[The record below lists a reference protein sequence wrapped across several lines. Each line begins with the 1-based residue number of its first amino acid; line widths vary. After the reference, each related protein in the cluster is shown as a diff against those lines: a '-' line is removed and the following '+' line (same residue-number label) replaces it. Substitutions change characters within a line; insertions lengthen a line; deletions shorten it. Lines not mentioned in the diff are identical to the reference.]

1 MNHLNEQQLV
11 LYYYGEET
19 EGGALREIEAHLGE
33 CDSCRGAYHGLQ
45 RVLNSVD
52 SLPVPERP
60 ADYEAQVWSSVSK
73 RVPMRRAFFN
83 PASRLFSWN
92 WFSWKPMLAAA
103 AMAAMVAVAF
113 LAGRGSLSFR
123 NSGRNFARGNGNDP
137 QVAERVL
144 LVAVGDHLQRSQTM
158 LIELANAG
166 TPKGGSLDIS
176 YEQHAAQDLLEANR
190 LYQQTAATTGDASTA
205 AMLDELERV
214 FLEIAHSPS
223 SMSGRQLED
232 LRKQIEDRGII
243 FKVKVFGS
251 EVEKREAAPAGS
263 ATSL

>member
-1 MNHLNEQQLV
+1 MSNIKQDHLNEEQLV

-19 EGGALREIEAHLGE
+19 GGGSSQEIDEHLGDCE
-33 CDSCRGAYHGLQ
+33 ACRAAYHKLQ
-45 RVLNSVD
+45 RVLNTVD
-52 SLPVPERP
+52 SLPVPERA
-60 ADYEAQVWSSVSK
+60 ADYEARVWNEVSK
-73 RVPMRRAFFN
+73 RAAVRGKSPMWR
-83 PASRLFSWN
+83 WY
-92 WFSWKPMLAAA
+92 SWKPMLA
-103 AMAAMVAVAF
+103 MAAMIALVVGAYLFGKGSIGGSARRT
-113 LAGRGSLSFR
+113 AARGS
-123 NSGRNFARGNGNDP
+123 ANDP

-166 TPKGGSLDIS
+166 APKQGQLDIS
-176 YEQHAAQDLLEANR
+176 YEQQTAEDLLEANR
-190 LYQQTAATTGDASTA
+190 LYRQTAATTGDDSTA

-223 SMSGRQLED
+223 SVSGRQLDD

-251 EVEKREAAPAGS
+251 EVERREAAPTVSGS
-263 ATSL
+263 QSSL